1 MSGRPNV
8 KDAPPPAQFKVFR
21 ASEAVPYEETGVMSA
36 EPISAIAAEGAKQL
50 IAAGYLDAVTTKLLF
65 AAPGFSLTHL
75 WFKSGAPLPRHSH
88 NCDCL
93 YYIAAGSLRIG
104 THELAKGDGFF
115 VGAEVPYA
123 YEAGPEGV
131 EVLEF
136 RASDRFNIRLMA
148 DNPAF
153 WTRAAETSRTK
164 AAAWATEEP
173 PSGG

>member
-1 MSGRPNV
+1 MAARPGS
-8 KDAPPPAQFKVFR
+8 KDTPATQFKIFR
-21 ASEAVPYEETGVMSA
+21 ASEAIPYDKTDVMSA
-36 EPISAIAAEGAKQL
+36 EPITAIAAEGAQKL
-50 IAAGYLDAVTTKLLF
+50 TAAGYLNGVTTKLLF
-65 AAPGFSLTHL
+65 SAPGFSLTHL

-104 THELAKGDGFF
+104 THELSKGDGFF

-123 YEAGPEGV
+123 YEAGAEGV

-136 RASDRFNIRLMA
+136 RASDHFNIKLMA

-153 WTRAAETSRTK
+153 WTRAAETVSAK
-164 AAAWATEEP
+164 AAAWATEGP
-173 PSGG
+173 PAGG